1 MRKQHISV
9 KIIDGWMLLLYSLHG
24 SMTDVMT
31 FYDHEENLEIQSSN
45 AIYGQLMAS
54 SWCHSLPHG
63 LTIHDFCMIVNGEV
77 HFIGI
82 LLASFV
88 AIDLHG
94 KWSLPD
100 GCIEQCLSSF
110 FKWPSFTETRLY
122 W

>member
-1 MRKQHISV
+1 
-9 KIIDGWMLLLYSLHG
+9 
-24 SMTDVMT
+24 MTDVMT

-88 AIDLHG
+88 AMDVSNNVFRRSSNGHRLRRRDYIGESNPWRVTIRSKSHSWHPLSNTILDPG
-94 KWSLPD
+94 KWN
-100 GCIEQCLSSF
+100 EF
-110 FKWPSFTETRLY
+110 F
-122 W
+122 